1 MYPLTDTGASNSRS
15 LVIEKY
21 KTVQYWGDSKLALR
35 ATVCKINGYP
45 RVGIGKFWF
54 DQHQKQW
61 FPSKKGHVYQSPE
74 QWRAFAQRVHGLT
87 QGLSALEKQMQN
99 TEIAS
104 AGMRTLGAPY

>member
-1 MYPLTDTGASNSRS
+1 MASPTHTGASNSRS

-21 KTVQYWGDSKLALR
+21 KNVQYWADSKLAMR

-74 QWRAFAQRVHGLT
+74 QWRAFAIRVHGIT
-87 QGLSALEKQMQN
+87 QSLSALEKQMKD

-104 AGMRTLGAPY
+104 AGMHQLGPPY